1 MAEYFTWTRL
11 LQAGG
16 LTLVVLII
24 ASVVSFIVII
34 ERALYFRAK
43 ESDPDDLT
51 ARVAAAIAANGASGV
66 VSLFGSP
73 TRPAEYVLHECALVA
88 DRLGPEHPLFEEAKS
103 RAVAE
108 KLPEMERYLMIE
120 ATLGTIAPFI
130 GLLGTVVGIIRSF
143 QSLGTGGQAGLAGL
157 NAGIAEALIATA
169 AGLFVAIPAVIAY
182 NYFRRRVS
190 MEILQVE
197 ILASR
202 LKQMLQVRD

>member
-16 LTLVVLII
+16 LTLVILIV

-34 ERALYFRAK
+34 ERAMYFRAK
-43 ESDPDDLT
+43 EADPEELV
-51 ARVAAAIAANGASGV
+51 ARMAEAIRSAGAAGV
-66 VSLFGSP
+66 VALFGSP
-73 TRPAEYVLHECALVA
+73 SRPAEYVLRECAEVA
-88 DRLGPEHPLFEEAKS
+88 VRLGPDHALFEEAKS

-108 KLPEMERYLMIE
+108 KVPEMERYLNIE

-143 QSLGTGGQAGLAGL
+143 QSLGAGGQTGLAGL

-182 NYFRRRVS
+182 NYFRHRVS
-190 MEILQVE
+190 LQVLQIE

-202 LKQMLQVRD
+202 LKQILQMGG